1 MIRFSEFIV
10 EKKQNYIIDFVY
22 KGEKAHF
29 KSPIFRK
36 VYTDVIYW
44 LYENGYKFDE
54 TVVQRR
60 LFKKSEIPQQY
71 VGKGLLYNLPN
82 TDLWFVVNLGNEQS
96 IRYLKTMLQRFGV
109 DISSFNF
116 STNEMLDDNNEDQ
129 YLSDEELEDDL
140 EDPNKY
146 NFRLKRFKASQAQ
159 EERPIGDIKK
169 FKAIQA
175 QEEREDF
182 FNYSKNSFSQ
192 AICVL
197 GESGSGKSTTID
209 NILDKSNNNYQYI
222 IPSASTTGLLSQY
235 SPSSGYIPSRLGNMI
250 ESAYKNPKSL
260 YTAVFDECH
269 KTNIIE
275 MINDELL
282 QAISK
287 NRNRGVRF
295 ISLDED
301 TKNLYPS
308 AKFDKRG
315 NILIPDNLGFIFIS
329 SNARVIS
336 GNPDFFNRVDL
347 VEITES
353 DRNIKTINELDSRR
367 LFNNEDKK
375 ELVNKILGKYNDL

>member
-1 MIRFSEFIV
+1 MYKIYKISFTDSSNNLVKLSEDGPLKLY
-10 EKKQNYIIDFVY
+10 KKVLD
-22 KGEKAHF
+22 
-29 KSPIFRK
+29 
-36 VYTDVIYW
+36 W
-44 LYENGYKFDE
+44 LITNGYDFKG
-54 TVVQRR
+54 VIHKPLVRR
-60 LFKKSEIPQQY
+60 LFTKSEIEDFIN
-71 VGKGLLYNLPN
+71 KTSYNLSGFYN
-82 TDLWFVVNLGNEQS
+82 IKNSDKYILTSKGNVDER
-96 IRYLKTMLQRFGV
+96 IRNIVLMLKNFGI
-109 DISSFNF
+109 DPKTIKFEGF
-116 STNEMLDDNNEDQ
+116 DKKSTVPLHN
-129 YLSDEELEDDL
+129 DL
-140 EDPNKY
+140 EEPKKY
-146 NFRLKRFKASQAQ
+146 GFRLNRFKASQAQ
-159 EERPIGDIKK
+159 EERPMEDIKK

-308 AKFDKRG
+308 AKFDRRG

-353 DRNIKTINELDSRR
+353 DRNIKTIDELNSRR
-367 LFNNEDKK
+367 LVNNEDKK

>member
-1 MIRFSEFIV
+1 MSISFKYNGEELIFNGENSV
-10 EKKQNYIIDFVY
+10 EI
-22 KGEKAHF
+22 F
-29 KSPIFRK
+29 KSIC
-36 VYTDVIYW
+36 DW
-44 LYENGYKFDE
+44 LYKNGYKFLLDNIGSRKIY
-54 TVVQRR
+54 TKNDINKSNYPISRFYKISDDFYIPTTITGNISVR
-60 LFKKSEIPQQY
+60 LKNILYMLKDFGIDPKTIKFEGFNKKS
-71 VGKGLLYNLPN
+71 
-82 TDLWFVVNLGNEQS
+82 TDSLHN
-96 IRYLKTMLQRFGV
+96 V
-109 DISSFNF
+109 DS
-116 STNEMLDDNNEDQ
+116 Q
-129 YLSDEELEDDL
+129 GDL
-140 EDPNKY
+140 EEPKKY
-146 NFRLKRFKASQAQ
+146 GFRLNRFKASQAQ
-159 EERPIGDIKK
+159 EERPMEDIKK

-308 AKFDKRG
+308 AKFDRRG

-353 DRNIKTINELDSRR
+353 DRNIKTIDELNSRR
-367 LFNNEDKK
+367 LVNNEDKK

>member
-1 MIRFSEFIV
+1 MNFINFMSESSVVSFHFKYDGRSYEFSGNT
-10 EKKQNYIIDFVY
+10 KKQIFIKVID
-22 KGEKAHF
+22 
-29 KSPIFRK
+29 
-36 VYTDVIYW
+36 W
-44 LYENGYKFDE
+44 LSSMGYSFTNVGRQRYYPNILDQIPLGHRTSHYHKIPSSNKYVDINFIKKFE
-54 TVVQRR
+54 S
-60 LFKKSEIPQQY
+60 LIS
-71 VGKGLLYNLPN
+71 LLK
-82 TDLWFVVNLGNEQS
+82 D
-96 IRYLKTMLQRFGV
+96 FGV
-109 DISSFNF
+109 ENNSIEFNIG
-116 STNEMLDDNNEDQ
+116 SDSEKLNNELVDFT
-129 YLSDEELEDDL
+129 DEDSQDL
-140 EDPNKY
+140 KDPNKY
-146 NFRLKRFKASQAQ
+146 NFRLKRFKASQSQ
-159 EERPIGDIKK
+159 EERPMEDIKK

-308 AKFDKRG
+308 AKFDRRG

-353 DRNIKTINELDSRR
+353 DRNIKTIDELNSRR
-367 LFNNEDKK
+367 LVNNEDKK

>member
-36 VYTDVIYW
+36 VYTDVVYW

-129 YLSDEELEDDL
+129 DLSDEELEDDL

-197 GESGSGKSTTID
+197 GESVSGKSTTID

-222 IPSASTTGLLSQY
+222 IPSASTTHQ
-235 SPSSGYIPSRLGNMI
+235 
-250 ESAYKNPKSL
+250 
-260 YTAVFDECH
+260 
-269 KTNIIE
+269 
-275 MINDELL
+275 
-282 QAISK
+282 
-287 NRNRGVRF
+287 
-295 ISLDED
+295 
-301 TKNLYPS
+301 
-308 AKFDKRG
+308 
-315 NILIPDNLGFIFIS
+315 
-329 SNARVIS
+329 
-336 GNPDFFNRVDL
+336 
-347 VEITES
+347 
-353 DRNIKTINELDSRR
+353 
-367 LFNNEDKK
+367 
-375 ELVNKILGKYNDL
+375 